1 MQKQNINEFATVLKV
16 VICFIIL
23 PDITRVLLSFVW
35 LKFSSFGWDHD
46 GWRNKE
52 WQEPKLGDARS
63 TPKVIFKDSQAT
75 KLWDAL
81 EGIPSFF

>member
-1 MQKQNINEFATVLKV
+1 MNEFAIVLKV
-16 VICFIIL
+16 GICIIIL
-23 PDITRVLLSFVW
+23 TDLMEVLLSFVW
-35 LKFSSFGWDHD
+35 MKFSHFGWDND

-52 WQEPKLGDARS
+52 WQEAKLGDSRG

-75 KLWDAL
+75 KLGDAL